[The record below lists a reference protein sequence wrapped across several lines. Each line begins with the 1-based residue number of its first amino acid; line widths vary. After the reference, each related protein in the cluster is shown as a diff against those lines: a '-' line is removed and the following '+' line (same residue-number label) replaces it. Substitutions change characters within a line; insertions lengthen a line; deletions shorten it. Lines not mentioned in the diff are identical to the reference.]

1 EKQKTE
7 GRERAKTRLRT
18 HPPLASQFPK
28 PPPILGRT
36 VKKKPTETGWS
47 FKTWWPGAESN
58 HRHADFQSA
67 ALPTELPGRRK
78 NVTIHQ
84 KISLCRRASKNIL
97 LIQGVISTPA
107 FLA

>member
-1 EKQKTE
+1 YHRSARPVACCIHPPVTTLRPETRIKPGASLAAAREPSREKQKTE

-47 FKTWWPGAESN
+47 FKTWWWRRGEG
-58 HRHADFQSA
+58 RT
-67 ALPTELPGRRK
+67 AL
-78 NVTIHQ
+78 
-84 KISLCRRASKNIL
+84 SL
-97 LIQGVISTPA
+97 
-107 FLA
+107 